1 MTAAKSP
8 EFLFICR
15 HSAWTSQA
23 SACLETVLTAGV
35 FEQDAALIL
44 EGDGILQLLPGQD
57 GSVLQQKTL
66 ANQLPALE
74 LYGIT
79 RVYVEYAAAKE
90 RGLNLD
96 DFILPAVPLQPGQ
109 LKDMIANSRHVLVF

>member
-1 MTAAKSP
+1 MTTVDFPA
-8 EFLFICR
+8 FLFICR
-15 HSAWTSQA
+15 HSPWTSQA
-23 SACLETVLTAGV
+23 AACLETVLTAGV

-44 EGDGILQLLPGQD
+44 TCDGVLALLPGQD

-79 RVYVEYAAAKE
+79 KVYVESSAAKE
-90 RGLNLD
+90 RGLSVD
-96 DFILPAVPLQPGQ
+96 DFVLPAVPLQEGQ
-109 LKDMIANSRHVLVF
+109 LRDMIAASRHVLVF